1 MSVGFDIE
9 RFHREAVETDST
21 TNVGPMR
28 DLLVATLDRA
38 GTEPSVDELGNVLAT
53 TGASDHEAAATATGT
68 HLVLNTHIDTVP
80 PHLPYERREKPPG
93 DERIDGTGGGLTGDV
108 LCGRG
113 ACDAKGPLA
122 ALVDA
127 FLTVEPTE
135 GAVTL
140 AVSIDEETTQT
151 GGAHLADTLDA
162 DGYIVG
168 EPTGLDVCTAAK
180 GQFEGTVTIHGESA
194 HAADPGSGAN
204 AIRAAAPI
212 LQAMESYDNNET
224 RSASEQSSSVDR
236 DPTDQSSGQRQ
247 RDDGGGSDQHGV
259 EGPAV
264 HETLG
269 HPILTPSMVDGGE
282 ATNQVPAE
290 CTITFDR
297 RSVPPETSD
306 EFPEALEAHLSQW
319 LPESMSVAVELIRP
333 DTPFPDAFAT
343 DHDAEL
349 VRTLQNA
356 SGGAVRP
363 FEAATEASY
372 FADHGPTVVFGP
384 GVLSDEVGAVAHS
397 KREYVRLSAVRAAAR
412 AVRETVE
419 RLL

>member
-1 MSVGFDIE
+1 MSVGFDPE
-9 RFHREAVETDST
+9 RFHREAVEIDST
-21 TNVGPMR
+21 EDVGPMR
-28 DLLVATLDRA
+28 DLLVATLDRE
-38 GTEPSVDELGNVLAT
+38 GVDPTVDALGNVVAT
-53 TGASDHEAAATATGT
+53 TEAPDPDAAAAAEGT
-68 HLVLNTHIDTVP
+68 HLLLNTHIDTVP
-80 PHLPYERREKPPG
+80 PQLPYERREQPPG
-93 DERIDGTGGGLTGDV
+93 DERIDGTSGGLSGDV
-108 LCGRG
+108 VCGRG

-127 FLTVEPTE
+127 FLTVEPAE

-151 GGAHLADTLDA
+151 GGAHLAETIDA

-180 GQFEGTVTIHGESA
+180 GQFEGTVTIRGESG
-194 HAADPGSGAN
+194 HAADPGSGLN

-212 LQAMESYDNNET
+212 LQAMESYDEREA
-224 RSASEQSSSVDR
+224 RSASERSRGDDEEPR
-236 DPTDQSSGQRQ
+236 DTKSPES
-247 RDDGGGSDQHGV
+247 
-259 EGPAV
+259 

-269 HPILTPSMVDGGE
+269 RPILTPSMVEGGE
-282 ATNQVPAE
+282 ATNQIPAE

-306 EFPEALEAHLSQW
+306 EFPAALEAHLSQW
-319 LPESMSVAVELIRP
+319 LPESMSLEVALIRP

-343 DHDAEL
+343 DHEASL
-349 VRTLQNA
+349 VTTLRDA

-384 GVLSDEVGAVAHS
+384 GMLSDEVGAVAHS

-419 RLL
+419 RLV

>member
-1 MSVGFDIE
+1 MSVGFDLE
-9 RFHREAVETDST
+9 GFHREAVETDST
-21 TNVGPMR
+21 EEVGPMR

-38 GTEPSVDELGNVLAT
+38 DEEPTVDELGNVVAT
-53 TGASDHEAAATATGT
+53 RGAADPEAAADADS

-80 PHLPYERREKPPG
+80 PHLPYERREEPPS
-93 DERIDGTGGGLTGDV
+93 DEEIDGTGGGLSGDV
-108 LCGRG
+108 VCGRG

-122 ALVDA
+122 ALLDA
-127 FLTVEPTE
+127 FLTVSPDD

-151 GGAHLADTLDA
+151 GGAHLAEALDA

-194 HAADPGSGAN
+194 HAADPGSGMN

-212 LQAMESYDNNET
+212 LQAMESYDE
-224 RSASEQSSSVDR
+224 EK
-236 DPTDQSSGQRQ
+236 
-247 RDDGGGSDQHGV
+247 
-259 EGPAV
+259 GPDV

-269 HPILTPSMVDGGE
+269 RPVLTPSMVEGGE

-297 RSVPPETSD
+297 RSVPPETS
-306 EFPEALEAHLSQW
+306 EAFCDDFEAHLEQW
-319 LPESMSVAVELIRP
+319 LPSGMSLDVALIRP
-333 DTPFPDAFAT
+333 DTPFPEAFST
-343 DHDAEL
+343 DPDAEL
-349 VRTLQNA
+349 VRTLGAA

-384 GVLSDEVGAVAHS
+384 GVLTDEVGAVAHS
-397 KREYVRLSAVRAAAR
+397 KREYVRLSAVRTAAR

>member
-1 MSVGFDIE
+1 MSVEFDPE

-21 TNVGPMR
+21 EDVGPMR

-38 GTEPSVDELGNVLAT
+38 GVDPAIDDLGNVVAT
-53 TGASDHEAAATATGT
+53 TGAPDPDTASDSDGT
-68 HLVLNTHIDTVP
+68 HLLLNTHIDTVP
-80 PHLPYERREKPPG
+80 PHLPYERREDPPG
-93 DERIDGTGGGLTGDV
+93 DERIDGTSEVRSASGSRAAAPQDGGGLHGDV
-108 LCGRG
+108 VCGRG
-113 ACDAKGPLA
+113 SCDAKGPLA
-122 ALVDA
+122 ALLDA
-127 FLTVEPTE
+127 FLTVDPDE

-151 GGAHLADTLDA
+151 GGAHLAETIDA

-194 HAADPGSGAN
+194 HAADPGSGLN

-212 LQAMESYDNNET
+212 LQAMETYDEK
-224 RSASEQSSSVDR
+224 
-236 DPTDQSSGQRQ
+236 
-247 RDDGGGSDQHGV
+247 
-259 EGPAV
+259 EGPDD

-269 HPILTPSMVDGGE
+269 RPVLTPSMVEGGE

-297 RSVPPETSD
+297 RSVPPETSA
-306 EFPEALEAHLSQW
+306 EFCETFEAHLSQW
-319 LPESMSVAVELIRP
+319 LPDSMSLDVALIRP
-333 DTPFPDAFAT
+333 DTPFPEAFSTAPDA
-343 DHDAEL
+343 DL
-349 VRTLQNA
+349 VQTLQTA

-372 FADHGPTVVFGP
+372 FAAHGPTVVFGP

-397 KREYVRLSAVRAAAR
+397 KREYVRLAEVRAAAR

-419 RLL
+419 RLVE

>member
-21 TNVGPMR
+21 TDVGPMR

-38 GTEPSVDELGNVLAT
+38 GTAPSVDELGNVVAT
-53 TGASDHEAAATATGT
+53 AGASDHEAAAAAAGT

-80 PHLPYERREKPPG
+80 PHLPYERREEPPG
-93 DERIDGTGGGLTGDV
+93 DERVDGSGGGLAGDV
-108 LCGRG
+108 VCGRG

-127 FLTVEPTE
+127 FLTVEPAD

-151 GGAHLADTLDA
+151 GGAHLAETVDA

-204 AIRAAAPI
+204 AVRAAAPI
-212 LQAMESYDNNET
+212 LQAMESYDET
-224 RSASEQSSSVDR
+224 Q
-236 DPTDQSSGQRQ
+236 
-247 RDDGGGSDQHGV
+247 
-259 EGPAV
+259 GPAA

-269 HPILTPSMVDGGE
+269 RPILTPSMVEGGE

-306 EFPEALEAHLSQW
+306 EFPEALEGHLSQW
-319 LPESMSVAVELIRP
+319 LPESMSLDVELIRP

-343 DHDAEL
+343 DPEADL
-349 VRTLQNA
+349 VTTLSDA
-356 SGGAVRP
+356 SGGVVRP

-372 FADHGPTVVFGP
+372 FAAHGPTVVFGP
-384 GVLSDEVGAVAHS
+384 GVLSDGVGAVAHS
-397 KREYVRLSAVRAAAR
+397 KREYVRLSAIRAAAR

>member
-1 MSVGFDIE
+1 MSVGFDPE

-21 TNVGPMR
+21 ADVGPMR

-38 GTEPSVDELGNVLAT
+38 GADPTVDELGNVVAT
-53 TGASDHEAAATATGT
+53 TGAADPDAAAAAEGT

-80 PHLPYERREKPPG
+80 PHLPYEHREEPPG
-93 DERIDGTGGGLTGDV
+93 DEEITGAGGGLTGDV
-108 LCGRG
+108 VCGRG

-122 ALVDA
+122 SLVDA
-127 FLTVEPTE
+127 FLTVEPAE

-151 GGAHLADTLDA
+151 GGAHLAERLDA

-180 GQFEGTVTIHGESA
+180 GQFEGTVTIHGESG
-194 HAADPGSGAN
+194 HAADPESGAN
-204 AIRAAAPI
+204 AIRAAAPL
-212 LQAMESYDNNET
+212 LQAMESYDET
-224 RSASEQSSSVDR
+224 A
-236 DPTDQSSGQRQ
+236 
-247 RDDGGGSDQHGV
+247 
-259 EGPAV
+259 GPNG

-269 HPILTPSMVDGGE
+269 RPILTPSMVEGGE
-282 ATNQVPAE
+282 ATNQIPAE
-290 CTITFDR
+290 CVITFDR

-306 EFPEALEAHLSQW
+306 EFPEALETHLSQW
-319 LPESMSVAVELIRP
+319 LPESISVEVALIRP

-372 FADHGPTVVFGP
+372 FAAHGPTVVFGP

-397 KREYVRLSAVRAAAR
+397 KREYVRLSEVRAAAR
-412 AVRETVE
+412 SVRETVE
-419 RLL
+419 RLV

>member
-1 MSVGFDIE
+1 MSVGFDLE

-21 TNVGPMR
+21 AEVRPMR
-28 DLLVATLDRA
+28 DLLVATLDREGA
-38 GTEPSVDELGNVLAT
+38 EPSVDDLGNVVAT
-53 TGASDHEAAATATGT
+53 TGAADPDAAAAGEGT

-80 PHLPYERREKPPG
+80 PHLPYERREDSPG
-93 DERIDGTGGGLTGDV
+93 DEEITGDGGGLTGDV
-108 LCGRG
+108 VCGRG
-113 ACDAKGPLA
+113 SCDAKGPLA
-122 ALVDA
+122 ALVEA
-127 FLTVEPTE
+127 FLTVEPAE

-151 GGAHLADTLDA
+151 GGAHLAETLDA

-180 GQFEGTVTIHGESA
+180 GQFEGTVTIYGESG

-204 AIRAAAPI
+204 AIRAATPV
-212 LQAMESYDNNET
+212 LQAMESFD
-224 RSASEQSSSVDR
+224 EQ
-236 DPTDQSSGQRQ
+236 T
-247 RDDGGGSDQHGV
+247 
-259 EGPAV
+259 GPGK

-269 HPILTPSMVDGGE
+269 RPILTPSMVEGGE
-282 ATNQVPAE
+282 ATNQIPAE

-297 RSVPPETSD
+297 RSVPPETSE
-306 EFPEALEAHLSQW
+306 EFPEALERHLSQW
-319 LPESMSVAVELIRP
+319 LPESMSLEVALIRP

-343 DHDAEL
+343 DPDSDL
-349 VRTLQNA
+349 VQTLGGA

-372 FADHGPTVVFGP
+372 FAENGPTVVFGP
-384 GVLSDEVGAVAHS
+384 GVLSDDIGAVAHS
-397 KREYVRLSAVRAAAR
+397 KREYVRLSEVRAAAR

-419 RLL
+419 RLV

>member
-1 MSVGFDIE
+1 MSVEFDLQ
-9 RFHREAVETDST
+9 RFHREAVEMDST
-21 TNVGPMR
+21 EEVGPMR

-38 GTEPSVDELGNVLAT
+38 GADPTIDELGNIVAT
-53 TGASDHEAAATATGT
+53 RGATDPDAAAETGT
-68 HLVLNTHIDTVP
+68 HLVLNTHIDTVA
-80 PHLPYERREKPPG
+80 PHLPYERRAEPPG
-93 DERIDGTGGGLTGDV
+93 DEQIDGTGETRTGPDGGGTEPRDSDPLSGDV
-108 LCGRG
+108 ICGRG

-127 FLTVEPTE
+127 FLTVSPDS

-151 GGAHLADTLDA
+151 GGAHLAETIDA

-180 GQFEGTVTIHGESA
+180 GQFEGTVTVHGESA
-194 HAADPGSGAN
+194 HAADPGSGMN
-204 AIRAAAPI
+204 AIRAAAPV
-212 LQAMESYDNNET
+212 LQAMESYDDKRGPET
-224 RSASEQSSSVDR
+224 
-236 DPTDQSSGQRQ
+236 
-247 RDDGGGSDQHGV
+247 
-259 EGPAV
+259 

-269 HPILTPSMVDGGE
+269 RPVLTPSMVEGGE
-282 ATNQVPAE
+282 AANQVPAE
-290 CTITFDR
+290 CVITFDR
-297 RSVPPETSD
+297 RSVPPETSE
-306 EFPEALEAHLSQW
+306 EFCPAFEEHLAQW
-319 LPESMSVAVELIRP
+319 LPDGMDLDVALIRP

-343 DHDAEL
+343 DRDAEL
-349 VRTLQNA
+349 VHTLGTA

-384 GVLSDEVGAVAHS
+384 GDLTDEFGAVAHS
-397 KREYVRLSAVRAAAR
+397 KREYVRLSEVRTAAR

-419 RLL
+419 RLLQ

>member
-21 TNVGPMR
+21 TDVGPMR

-38 GTEPSVDELGNVLAT
+38 GAEPSVDDLGNVVAT
-53 TGASDHEAAATATGT
+53 AGASDHEAAAAAAGT

-80 PHLPYERREKPPG
+80 PHLPYERREEPPG
-93 DERIDGTGGGLTGDV
+93 DERVDGSGGGLAGDV
-108 LCGRG
+108 VCGRG

-127 FLTVEPTE
+127 FLTVEPAD

-151 GGAHLADTLDA
+151 GGAHLAETVDA

-168 EPTGLDVCTAAK
+168 EPTGLDICTAAK

-204 AIRAAAPI
+204 AVRAAAPI
-212 LQAMESYDNNET
+212 LQAVESYDET
-224 RSASEQSSSVDR
+224 Q
-236 DPTDQSSGQRQ
+236 
-247 RDDGGGSDQHGV
+247 
-259 EGPAV
+259 GPAA

-269 HPILTPSMVDGGE
+269 RPILTPSMVEGGE

-297 RSVPPETSD
+297 RSVPPETSN
-306 EFPEALEAHLSQW
+306 EFPEALEGHLSQW
-319 LPESMSVAVELIRP
+319 LPESMSLDVELIRP

-343 DHDAEL
+343 DPEADL
-349 VRTLQNA
+349 VTTLSDA

-372 FADHGPTVVFGP
+372 FAAHGPTVVFGP
-384 GVLSDEVGAVAHS
+384 GVLSDGVGAVAHS
-397 KREYVRLSAVRAAAR
+397 KREYVRLSAIRAAAR

>member
-1 MSVGFDIE
+1 MSVGFDLE
-9 RFHREAVETDST
+9 GFHREAVETDST
-21 TNVGPMR
+21 AEVGPMR

-38 GTEPSVDELGNVLAT
+38 GADPAVDELGNVVAT
-53 TGASDHEAAATATGT
+53 TGAADPDAAAAAEGT

-80 PHLPYERREKPPG
+80 PHLPYERREEPPG
-93 DERIDGTGGGLTGDV
+93 DETITGTGGGLDGDIV
-108 LCGRG
+108 CGRG

-122 ALVDA
+122 ALVEA
-127 FLTVEPTE
+127 FLTVEPAE

-151 GGAHLADTLDA
+151 GGAHLAETLDA

-180 GQFEGTVTIHGESA
+180 GQFEGRVTIRGESG
-194 HAADPGSGAN
+194 HAADPESGAN

-212 LQAMESYDNNET
+212 LQAMESYDEREA
-224 RSASEQSSSVDR
+224 RSASERSRGDGEEPR
-236 DPTDQSSGQRQ
+236 DAA
-247 RDDGGGSDQHGV
+247 
-259 EGPAV
+259 GPAT

-269 HPILTPSMVDGGE
+269 RPILTPSMVEGGE
-282 ATNQVPAE
+282 ATNQIPAE

-306 EFPEALEAHLSQW
+306 EFPEALEGHLSEW
-319 LPESMSVAVELIRP
+319 LPESMALDVALIRP

-343 DHDAEL
+343 DRDADL
-349 VRTLQNA
+349 VRALCEA

-372 FADHGPTVVFGP
+372 FAEGGPTVVFGP

-419 RLL
+419 RLV

>member
-1 MSVGFDIE
+1 MSVGFDLE
-9 RFHREAVETDST
+9 GFHREAVETDST
-21 TNVGPMR
+21 ADVGPMR

-38 GTEPSVDELGNVLAT
+38 GTDPTVDDLGNVVAT
-53 TGASDHEAAATATGT
+53 TGAANPEDAAAADGA

-80 PHLPYERREKPPG
+80 PHLPYERREDPPG
-93 DERIDGTGGGLTGDV
+93 DEAITGAGGGLAGDIV
-108 LCGRG
+108 CGRG
-113 ACDAKGPLA
+113 SCDAKGPLA
-122 ALVDA
+122 ALLDA
-127 FLTVEPTE
+127 FLTVEPAE

-151 GGAHLADTLDA
+151 GGAHLAERLDA

-180 GQFEGTVTIHGESA
+180 GQFEGTVTIHGESG
-194 HAADPGSGAN
+194 HAADPASGLN

-212 LQAMESYDNNET
+212 LQAMESYDE
-224 RSASEQSSSVDR
+224 REPSSASEQSSGDEPR
-236 DPTDQSSGQRQ
+236 ETT
-247 RDDGGGSDQHGV
+247 
-259 EGPAV
+259 GPAG

-269 HPILTPSMVDGGE
+269 RPILTPSMVEGGE
-282 ATNQVPAE
+282 ATNQIPAE

-306 EFPEALEAHLSQW
+306 EFPAALERHLSQW
-319 LPESMSVAVELIRP
+319 LPESMSLDVALIRP

-343 DHDAEL
+343 DRDAEL

-356 SGGAVRP
+356 SGGGVRP

-384 GVLSDEVGAVAHS
+384 GVLSDDVGAVAHS
-397 KREYVRLSAVRAAAR
+397 KREYVRLSEVRTAAR

-419 RLL
+419 VLLQ